1 MSHDSRV
8 DVSDAIETVAWAYER
23 GKAEGAENTQAAVS
37 AARAEERTKARREA
51 LEAAIAALDKE
62 TKTLEGMLMK
72 GVIPTSVGYDFQ
84 RELRAALNSLI
95 QKEAQEG
102 GAK

>member
-1 MSHDSRV
+1 MD
-8 DVSDAIETVAWAYER
+8 DIEER
-23 GKAEGAENTQAAVS
+23 HRRNAKIYSANDIA

-51 LEAAIAALDKE
+51 LEAC
-62 TKTLEGMLMK
+62 
-72 GVIPTSVGYDFQ
+72 V
-84 RELRAALNSLI
+84 REVKLNSNLFKDIGDYEKMLHAIRDI